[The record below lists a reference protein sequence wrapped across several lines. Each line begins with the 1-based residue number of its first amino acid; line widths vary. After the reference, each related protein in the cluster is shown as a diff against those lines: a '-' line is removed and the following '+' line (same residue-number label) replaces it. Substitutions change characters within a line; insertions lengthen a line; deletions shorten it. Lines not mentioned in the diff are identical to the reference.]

1 MALNKLQ
8 QIQALLMDVIIY
20 CTEEVKCSEE
30 VLKELNSL
38 KERVYKLEKLIPVGG
53 KPNLLEED

>member
-8 QIQALLMDVIIY
+8 QIEALLMDVIIY
-20 CTEEVKCSEE
+20 CTEEVKCTEE

-38 KERVYKLEKLIPVGG
+38 KERVYKLERLIPAGA